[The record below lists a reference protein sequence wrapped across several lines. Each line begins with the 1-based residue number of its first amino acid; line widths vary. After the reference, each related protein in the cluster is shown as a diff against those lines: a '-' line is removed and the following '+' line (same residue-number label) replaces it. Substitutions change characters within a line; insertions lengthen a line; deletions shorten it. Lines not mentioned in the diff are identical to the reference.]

1 MSILLNHGLC
11 GGHVTTDR
19 TLVSHVGCWRRGV
32 TSVVVVVVLVVDDGL
47 EDGEPLLDGLLQG
60 VYLGG
65 DRSQNLNIE
74 GK

>member
-1 MSILLNHGLC
+1 MWWTC
-11 GGHVTTDR
+11 DR
-19 TLVSHVGCWRRGV
+19 TLVSQVGRWRYSSIMPRRAA